1 MNPMPTAS
9 TGTATAVTDFNV
21 MMARLASSAQAAVVA
36 VGLKSDGGRT
46 RMEPAPMDDEEAM
59 KVFWPGALLKLSD
72 GSGGVT
78 RYAYVPLKGSVK
90 KGAPRSSPQ
99 VKVSHTGA

>member
-21 MMARLASSAQAAVVA
+21 RMARLASSAQAAVVA

-59 KVFWPGALLKLSD
+59 KGFWPGALLKLSD

-78 RYAYVPLKGSVK
+78 RYAYVPLKVVPYSFGLV
-90 KGAPRSSPQ
+90 
-99 VKVSHTGA
+99 